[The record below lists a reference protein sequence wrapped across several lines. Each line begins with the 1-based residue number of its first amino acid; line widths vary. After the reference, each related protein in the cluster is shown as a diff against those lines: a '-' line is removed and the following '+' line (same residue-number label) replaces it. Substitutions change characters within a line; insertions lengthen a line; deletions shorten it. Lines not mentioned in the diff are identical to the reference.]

1 MAAQDSTPTQEYAS
15 ITDRISSIVL
25 HQRTPRAWLIG
36 FGVSLFLTLL
46 LFVALA
52 YLLVRGVGIW
62 GINVPVGWGF
72 AITNFVWWVSIGHAG
87 TLISAIL
94 LLLRQQWRTS
104 INRFAEAITLFA
116 AACALLFPL
125 IHLGRPWFFYWFLP
139 YPNTLDLLPQFQSP
153 LMWDFIAVFTHSVV
167 ALLFWYIG
175 LIPDLATLRDRARSR
190 LPQLV
195 YGFLSMGWR
204 GSARHWQRY
213 QQSYFL
219 LAVLVTPLMVSVQSI
234 VGLDFAVSVVPGW
247 HTTLAPPFFVAG
259 AVFSG
264 FAMILAIAVP
274 LRRFFNLEDLITPQH
289 LDNMAK
295 VILAMSWLVI
305 YGYVMQ
311 IFTGWYSGRDSEL
324 FLIQNRLLGPYA
336 PVYWAMLV
344 CNGMV
349 AQLLWLRPVRYSPT
363 LLFVIAL
370 IINVGMWLERFVIV
384 IVSLHGDF
392 LPSSWDMFIPTVWD
406 WVTLLGSIGLFFT
419 LLFLFIRFLP
429 TVSIAE
435 VRDMIAEDKEGI
447 S

>member
-1 MAAQDSTPTQEYAS
+1 
-15 ITDRISSIVL
+15 
-25 HQRTPRAWLIG
+25 
-36 FGVSLFLTLL
+36 
-46 LFVALA
+46 
-52 YLLVRGVGIW
+52 
-62 GINVPVGWGF
+62 
-72 AITNFVWWVSIGHAG
+72 
-87 TLISAIL
+87 
-94 LLLRQQWRTS
+94 
-104 INRFAEAITLFA
+104 
-116 AACALLFPL
+116 
-125 IHLGRPWFFYWFLP
+125 
-139 YPNTLDLLPQFQSP
+139 FQSP

-295 VILAMSWLVI
+295 VI
-305 YGYVMQ
+305 
-311 IFTGWYSGRDSEL
+311 
-324 FLIQNRLLGPYA
+324 
-336 PVYWAMLV
+336 
-344 CNGMV
+344 
-349 AQLLWLRPVRYSPT
+349 
-363 LLFVIAL
+363 
-370 IINVGMWLERFVIV
+370 
-384 IVSLHGDF
+384 
-392 LPSSWDMFIPTVWD
+392 
-406 WVTLLGSIGLFFT
+406 
-419 LLFLFIRFLP
+419 
-429 TVSIAE
+429 
-435 VRDMIAEDKEGI
+435 
-447 S
+447 